1 MDEKPNAWIKTKVK
15 NIKEDDNHENK
26 YKPDTRIA
34 KIFAAKEE
42 YARKRRHENF
52 QLWLQEYNEKN
63 MTIKEMLNLMCKD
76 VVTTAQ
82 KNGFS
87 ITNEKRLRDEIA
99 TFVYKEA
106 SYHA

>member
-1 MDEKPNAWIKTKVK
+1 MDEKPNAWIKNKVK
-15 NIKEDDNHENK
+15 NIKEEDDVDK

-42 YARKRRHENF
+42 YARKRRQENF
-52 QLWLQEYNEKN
+52 QTWLNEYNEKN
-63 MTIKEMLNLMCKD
+63 IQIKEMLNQMCKE
-76 VVTTAQ
+76 VFATAN

-87 ITNEKRLRDEIA
+87 ITNEKLLRDEIA

>member
-1 MDEKPNAWIKTKVK
+1 MDEKSTVWIKKKVT
-15 NIKEDDNHENK
+15 NIKEEDKVDK
-26 YKPDTRIA
+26 YKPDSRIV
-34 KIFAAKEE
+34 KIFEAKEE
-42 YARKRRHENF
+42 YARQRRQENF

-63 MTIKEMLNLMCKD
+63 MTIKEMLNLMCKE

>member
-1 MDEKPNAWIKTKVK
+1 MDEKPPIWIKNKVK
-15 NIKEDDNHENK
+15 NIKEENKDDK
-26 YKPDTRIA
+26 YKPDSRIA

-52 QLWLQEYNEKN
+52 QLWLEEYNEKN
-63 MTIKEMLNLMCKD
+63 MQIREMLQHMCKE
-76 VVTTAQ
+76 VITTVQ
-82 KNGFS
+82 KNGFT

>member
-1 MDEKPNAWIKTKVK
+1 MDEKPNAWIKNKVK
-15 NIKEDDNHENK
+15 DIKEEDNQDK

-52 QLWLQEYNEKN
+52 QQWLEEYNEKN
-63 MTIKEMLNLMCKD
+63 MQIREMLTHMCKE
-76 VVTTAQ
+76 VITICQ
-82 KNGFS
+82 KNGFT

>member
-1 MDEKPNAWIKTKVK
+1 MDEKPNAWVKNKVK
-15 NIKEDDNHENK
+15 NIKEDDNDENK

-34 KIFAAKEE
+34 KIFADKEE
-42 YARKRRHENF
+42 YARKRRQENF
-52 QLWLQEYNEKN
+52 QQWLEEYNEKN
-63 MTIKEMLNLMCKD
+63 MTIKEMLNLMCKE
-76 VVTTAQ
+76 VVATAQ

>member
-1 MDEKPNAWIKTKVK
+1 MDEKPNAWIKNKVT
-15 NIKEDDNHENK
+15 NIKEEDNDK

-34 KIFAAKEE
+34 KIFEAKEE

-52 QLWLQEYNEKN
+52 KQWLGKYNEKN
-63 MTIKEMLNLMCKD
+63 MQIKEMLNLMCKE
-76 VVTTAQ
+76 VFTTAE
-82 KNGFS
+82 KNGFTIS
-87 ITNEKRLRDEIA
+87 NEKRLRDEIA

>member
-1 MDEKPNAWIKTKVK
+1 MDEKPNAWIKNKVK
-15 NIKEDDNHENK
+15 NIKEEDDVDK

-42 YARKRRHENF
+42 YARKRRHENYKI
-52 QLWLQEYNEKN
+52 WLNEYNEKN
-63 MTIKEMLNLMCKD
+63 MQIKEMLNLMCKE
-76 VVTTAQ
+76 VFITAE
-82 KNGFS
+82 KNGFTIS
-87 ITNEKRLRDEIA
+87 NEKRLRDEIA

>member
-1 MDEKPNAWIKTKVK
+1 MDKKPNVWVKNKVK
-15 NIKEDDNHENK
+15 NMKEESDDK
-26 YKPDTRIA
+26 YKPDTRLA
-34 KIFAAKEE
+34 KIFEAKEE
-42 YARKRRHENF
+42 YARERRHENF
-52 QLWLQEYNEKN
+52 QQWLNEYNEKN
-63 MTIKEMLNLMCKD
+63 IQIKEMLNQMCKEIF
-76 VVTTAQ
+76 TTCQ

>member
-1 MDEKPNAWIKTKVK
+1 MEKPNAWGINKVK
-15 NIKEDDNHENK
+15 DMKEEEGDK
-26 YKPDTRIA
+26 YKPDVRLA
-34 KIFAAKEE
+34 KIFEAKEE

-52 QLWLQEYNEKN
+52 QEWLEEYNEKN
-63 MTIKEMLNLMCKD
+63 IQVKEMLNQMCKE
-76 VVTTAQ
+76 VFRTCQ
-82 KNGFS
+82 KDGFT

>member
-1 MDEKPNAWIKTKVK
+1 MEQKPNAWIKNKVT
-15 NIKEDDNHENK
+15 NIKEEKDNDN

-52 QLWLQEYNEKN
+52 QQWLEEYNEKN
-63 MTIKEMLNLMCKD
+63 IQVREMLINMCKE
-76 VVTTAQ
+76 VITTCQ
-82 KNGFS
+82 KNGFT

>member
-1 MDEKPNAWIKTKVK
+1 MEKPNAWGINKVK
-15 NIKEDDNHENK
+15 DMKEEDGDK
-26 YKPDTRIA
+26 YKPDVRLA
-34 KIFAAKEE
+34 KIFEAKEE

-52 QLWLQEYNEKN
+52 KQWLEEYNEKN
-63 MTIKEMLNLMCKD
+63 IQVKEMLNQMCKE
-76 VVTTAQ
+76 VFITCQ